1 MDVAITCEAHVY
13 DAIHAIR
20 RSGIPGWAGP
30 VLYAQLGYYL

>member
-1 MDVAITCEAHVY
+1 MDVAITCEANVF

-30 VLYAQLGYYL
+30 VLHAHLGYCL